1 MALFTCPEC
10 GNQVSDKAE
19 LCPNCGYPVTEF
31 IAQERNKIEQQNRII
46 KNNKFKHKV
55 LIIIIIIAIVCIIAI
70 GVAAIN
76 FWSNQSEREG
86 LYDGI
91 EWGTKLET
99 VSAKYPDGSKT
110 DDENGYVIMRDSY
123 EDIEGLYVTVT
134 FQFENDE
141 LYKVGVLAVPDSDDI
156 GMTHNQV
163 TEYLTNRFTE
173 LYGDP
178 VSSNF
183 QPVWETSKSTVSISD
198 FAPISSLLIIEYQ
211 DINYQE

>member
-86 LYDGI
+86 LYEGI

-99 VSAKYPDGSKT
+99 VSAKYPDGTKS
-110 DDENGYVIMRDSY
+110 DDGNTYIIEKHSY
-123 EDIEGLYVTVT
+123 EDIEGLYAVIMFKFDSGGLYNVGILTQT
-134 FQFENDE
+134 DAEE
-141 LYKVGVLAVPDSDDI
+141 LKMSDGEIADYF
-156 GMTHNQV
+156 T
-163 TEYLTNRFTE
+163 TRFNE
-173 LYGDP
+173 LFGEP
-178 VSSNF
+178 IESGLITT
-183 QPVWETSKSTVSISD
+183 WETDKSRISTTHLN
-198 FAPISSLLIIEYQ
+198 PIFLIEYQ
-211 DINYQE
+211 DISYQE